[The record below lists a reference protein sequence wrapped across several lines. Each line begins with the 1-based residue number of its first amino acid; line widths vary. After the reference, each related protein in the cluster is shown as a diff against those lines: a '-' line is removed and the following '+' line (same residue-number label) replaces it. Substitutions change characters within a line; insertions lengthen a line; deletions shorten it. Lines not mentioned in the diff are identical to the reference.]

1 MLLPAKSTALQFRR
15 QHGNFDGH
23 EDSGHRW
30 PPDRDAFARSSF
42 RQPRS
47 SKQLTMAETLG
58 TLADKLTTVKLKLW
72 HTDDPERTRSL
83 ELQEAQLQNE
93 IDEFVAAAVLGNIP
107 IDKLTFAANKVYKKE
122 GNIVPELQGTIGARF
137 SQLAEVNCR
146 LWHVQERVYEF
157 EQVAMEEKDEVIK
170 QLAIVNLQRN
180 QCIDQL
186 DAEFRKSIQN
196 LRKK

>member
-1 MLLPAKSTALQFRR
+1 
-15 QHGNFDGH
+15 
-23 EDSGHRW
+23 
-30 PPDRDAFARSSF
+30 
-42 RQPRS
+42 
-47 SKQLTMAETLG
+47 MAETLG

-93 IDEFVAAAVLGNIP
+93 IDEFVAGAVLGNIP
-107 IDKLTFAANKVYKKE
+107 IDKLTFAANKGYKKE